1 MKVDILDKGYIEL
14 VDTLGD
20 DLTPVNAAR
29 VSFGGRS
36 ETFEDKDRKLSKF
49 LIKHKHF
56 SPFRHQHCMFIIK
69 APEFVMRQWYKHVVG
84 IETTSNHPTKDHAWN
99 EISGRYVPYEEF
111 YEPTE
116 FRKQSDDNK
125 QASDGLIEDQKNTK
139 LLWTS
144 AQQHSI
150 SAYKEMLK
158 RGMAKEQ
165 ARSILPLTVY
175 TKVWWTASFQS
186 IMNFIELRDEPTS
199 QVEIQEYAKAMK
211 RIMLKTFPET
221 TKLWAEIFLGGIT
234 PEEEYDIEPDPSVLG
249 KI

>member
-1 MKVDILDKGYIEL
+1 MKIDVLDKGYIEL
-14 VDTLGD
+14 IDTLGD

-29 VSFGGRS
+29 VSFDGFS
-36 ETFEDKDRKLSKF
+36 KEFTDKDRKLSKY

-56 SPFRHQHCMFIIK
+56 SPFRHQHCMFVIK

-99 EISGRYVPYEEF
+99 EISGRYVPYTEF

-116 FRKQSDDNK
+116 FRKQSQDNK
-125 QASDGLIEDQKNTK
+125 QASEGLIEEQVGAS
-139 LLWTS
+139 LLWKES
-144 AQQHSI
+144 QQI
-150 SAYKEMLK
+150 AIQNYERMLEM
-158 RGMAKEQ
+158 GVAKEQ

-199 QVEIQEYAKAMK
+199 QIEIQEYARALKT
-211 RIMLKTFPET
+211 IMLETFPET
-221 TKLWAEIFLGGIT
+221 TKIWEKF
-234 PEEEYDIEPDPSVLG
+234 S
-249 KI
+249 

>member
-1 MKVDILDKGYIEL
+1 MKIDVLDKGYIEL

-29 VSFGGRS
+29 VSFDGFS
-36 ETFEDKDRKLSKF
+36 EKFTDKDRKLSKF
-49 LIKHKHF
+49 LIKHKHH
-56 SPFRHQHCMFIIK
+56 SPFRHQHTMFIIK

-84 IETTSNHPTKDHAWN
+84 IETTSSHVTKDHAWN
-99 EISGRYVPYEEF
+99 EISGRYVPYDEF

-125 QASDGLIEDQKNTK
+125 QASDGLIDDQVTATIKWRTAQMK
-139 LLWTS
+139 LIETYNEFLD
-144 AQQHSI
+144 
-150 SAYKEMLK
+150 M
-158 RGMAKEQ
+158 GMAKEQ

-199 QVEIQEYAKAMK
+199 QVEIQEYARALKK
-211 RIMLKTFPET
+211 IMLKTFPET
-221 TKLWAEIFLGGIT
+221 TKLWSEI
-234 PEEEYDIEPDPSVLG
+234 YW
-249 KI
+249 

>member
-1 MKVDILDKGYIEL
+1 MKKEILDKGYIEL

-36 ETFEDKDRKLSKF
+36 ETFEEKDRKLSKF

-84 IETTSNHPTKDHAWN
+84 IETTSSHVTKDHAWN
-99 EISGRYVPYEEF
+99 EISGRYVPYDEF

-125 QASDGLIEDQKNTK
+125 QAGDGLVDNQENAKKVWEMGQNVTISCYKQ
-139 LLWTS
+139 LL
-144 AQQHSI
+144 
-150 SAYKEMLK
+150 EM
-158 RGMAKEQ
+158 GMAKEQ

-186 IMNFIELRDEPTS
+186 IMNFIELRDEATS
-199 QVEIQEYAKAMK
+199 QVEIQEYAKGLK
-211 RIMLKTFPET
+211 EIMLETFPET
-221 TKLWAEIFLGGIT
+221 TKLWSEIYL
-234 PEEEYDIEPDPSVLG
+234 D
-249 KI
+249 

>member
-1 MKVDILDKGYIEL
+1 MKINVLDKGYIEV

-36 ETFEDKDRKLSKF
+36 DEFTEKDRKLSKF

-56 SPFRHQHCMFIIK
+56 SPFRHQHLQVIIK

-84 IETTSNHPTKDHAWN
+84 IETTSTHVTKDHAWN
-99 EISGRYVPYEEF
+99 EISGRYVPYDEF

-125 QASDGLIEDQKNTK
+125 QASEGLIDKQVEATMMWRESQRKSIETYNE
-139 LLWTS
+139 LL
-144 AQQHSI
+144 
-150 SAYKEMLK
+150 EM
-158 RGMAKEQ
+158 GMAKEQ
-165 ARSILPLTVY
+165 ARSILPLTLY

-186 IMNFIELRDEPTS
+186 VMNFIELRDEATS
-199 QVEIQEYAKAMK
+199 QVEIQEYARALKE
-211 RIMLKTFPET
+211 IMLEVFPET
-221 TKLWAEIFLGGIT
+221 TKLWTEI
-234 PEEEYDIEPDPSVLG
+234 YC
-249 KI
+249 